1 MLLKNSSLKS
11 NDVPMH
17 HLTKIKS
24 PFKFLDPFNKNDRG
38 FFFGRDK
45 EVIQLYDFVNKNRV
59 VLVYG
64 QSGTGKTSIIQC
76 GLANEFETSD
86 WNPFMI
92 RREDDLNKSLLKSL
106 KNEIQVEVEEEEIE
120 NFVEI
125 LFAESPGKND
135 QQKLTDIKNDH
146 GEKRYIASVA
156 FYLQKVIERFLR
168 PVYLIFDQFEELLIL
183 GTETEKK
190 RFVNTLQTLLG
201 PNRVVDCNIIIVMR
215 EEYFAWLDSFE
226 KDIPGISDRRIRIE
240 PMRTKEIE
248 KVIIDSC
255 KAFNITL
262 TQPENNVKQMIS
274 AVSKNADISLPY
286 LQVYMDQ
293 LWRNDYENTYPDGYH
308 GSEEFI
314 PLTFTSEEIIEFG
327 KIKDVMQRFLIERR
341 SDFQK
346 EVRGKYHDIPD
357 NFLTMILDCFVNIR
371 GTKMPNAF
379 DLDKGFYKFSK
390 RSPRLLHETKPE
402 LLKFTLDFLQRN
414 QVLRNSGNSFELAHD
429 IFAKLID
436 QQRDAKQ
443 KKLNGIHEMITIQ
456 KKSGELLPYDLVKS
470 WTSDIDQVDLRE
482 DERSFFEASKI
493 DGEQKE
499 HKKLYEEELKKAIEK
514 EKMEKVI
521 AIERKEAEFKIKTVN
536 RKKNVIK
543 VFGILALIIITLLM
557 IGIWNNLKKNDYYY
571 AQEILDKMDTVSNKM
586 DALTFSKY
594 VYDFGKNES
603 LIKRISKEKISK
615 ILSNPLFAKSFSKYG
630 LTLNSSTS
638 LLDGLDVDI
647 SGKGTFMVVK
657 NDPVQP
663 QGQGNS
669 GDNNQGS
676 LFNVI
681 NINTKKIDT
690 SFSNVMYSYFLNR
703 SDTLVLALPSGSSN
717 RSSSAY
723 PDKFKLYD
731 CNLNHII
738 DTYKLN
744 ESRPG
749 QASYFLYEKDFLNQT
764 NYSEWDSYKV
774 RMLPQGQLVVPYLEL
789 SSGNGCLDLLDVKT
803 KSRKNLYAHSNYSIS
818 ISKQFDRLL
827 YGYDNENE
835 MIGEVFDNKE
845 GRQILKNANYAD
857 FNETGLIVYA
867 KENVLFVSNSNGT
880 VLKEHSLSNRI
891 KNIVADRE
899 ANCLLVTDEKENLN
913 LINFSEGTQTKEFKE
928 ILLGY
933 NFQSKRFIT
942 RTKENKSLKKD
953 TIELVLRDF
962 SGKELK
968 RLPIANGIESY
979 SFNEVRGNILLKSNK
994 LPNSNSQVLY
1004 LFDDKLNVKGTFFL
1018 TPNDAYGFSRDGKT
1032 VYYVRDNELAVFD
1045 NKKFLD
1051 LINFEAINDWLESE
1065 KRNNK
1070 HYKTDIKNLRRKY
1083 DIDRFPSQLLGFL
1096 FLR

>member
-1 MLLKNSSLKS
+1 MLLKNSSLKLNEVS
-11 NDVPMH
+11 MH
-17 HLTKIKS
+17 QLTKIKS

-106 KNEIQVEVEEEEIE
+106 KNEIHVQVEEEEIE
-120 NFVEI
+120 NFVEL
-125 LFAESPGKND
+125 LFPETLGKNN
-135 QQKLTDIKNDH
+135 QQKEADTKNDH
-146 GEKRYIASVA
+146 GEKRYIASVV

-183 GTETEKK
+183 GTEAEKK

-255 KAFNITL
+255 RAFNITL
-262 TQPENNVKQMIS
+262 TNPENNVKQMIS

-293 LWRNDYENTYPDGYH
+293 LWRNDYKSTFPDGYQ

-346 EVRGKYHDIPD
+346 EVRKKYHDIPD

-379 DLDKGFYKFSK
+379 DLDNGFYKFSK

-443 KKLNGIHEMITIQ
+443 KRLNGIHEMITIQ

-470 WTSDIDQVDLRE
+470 WASDIGQVGLRE

-499 HKKLYEEELKKAIEK
+499 HKKLYEEELKNAIEK
-514 EKMEKVI
+514 EQTNFEL
-521 AIERKEAEFKIKTVN
+521 KTVK
-536 RKKNVIK
+536 RKKSNVIK
-543 VFGILALIIITLLM
+543 LLILLSLVIISFLM
-557 IGIWNNLKKNDYYY
+557 FAYWNNLKKSDY
-571 AQEILDKMDTVSNKM
+571 AHALRILDRLDYLSADPKANDRIQNDVL
-586 DALTFSKY
+586 ALAKY
-594 VYDFGKNES
+594 AYDFGKKDS
-603 LIKRISKEKISK
+603 FIKKITEERIFK
-615 ILSNPLFAKSFSKYG
+615 ILRNHSFAKSFSKYS
-630 LTLNSSTS
+630 LTLNSSTE
-638 LLDGLDVDI
+638 LLDGLDIDI
-647 SGKGTFMVVK
+647 SSNGKFMVIK
-657 NDPVQP
+657 NDSVQL
-663 QGQGNS
+663 QNIS
-669 GDNNQGS
+669 DNQSS
-676 LFNVI
+676 LFHLI
-681 NINTKKIDT
+681 NINAGTITK
-690 SFSNVMYSYFLNR
+690 SFPNVLYSYFINR
-703 SDTLVLALPSGSSN
+703 TDTLLLALSPDSAS
-717 RSSSAY
+717 RSASAYSAY
-723 PDKFKLYD
+723 PNRFILYD
-731 CNLNHII
+731 CAENLIM
-738 DTYKLN
+738 DTLYISTGQSSSDRLLY
-744 ESRPG
+744 SR
-749 QASYFLYEKDFLNQT
+749 SFLSQNTF
-764 NYSEWDSYKV
+764 SEWDSYKV
-774 RMLPQGQLVVPYLEL
+774 RMISSNQLVVPCLEFSSGIGCLEL
-789 SSGNGCLDLLDVKT
+789 FDLRT
-803 KSRKNLYAHSNYSIS
+803 KARTEIFTKSNYSIS
-818 ISKQFDRLL
+818 ISRQFDKLL
-827 YGYDNENE
+827 YFYDNGNAT
-835 MIGEVFDNKE
+835 IGEVY
-845 GRQILKNANYAD
+845 KNNERHEICRNADYAD
-857 FNETGLIVYA
+857 FNETDLIVYA
-867 KENVLFVSNSNGT
+867 KENGLFISNIDGEI
-880 VLKEHSLSNRI
+880 LKEYSFKSRI
-891 KNIVADRE
+891 KNIFTNKERSYS
-899 ANCLLVTDEKENLN
+899 LVIDEKEDVNLVD
-913 LINFSEGTQTKEFKE
+913 FSKDQSTNYNEL
-928 ILLGY
+928 LLGY
-933 NFQSKRFIT
+933 NIKSKSFIT
-942 RTKENKSLKKD
+942 RTKGVKYPKND
-953 TIELVLRDF
+953 TIQLTLRDF
-962 SGKELK
+962 SGKELN
-968 RLPIANGIESY
+968 RVSIANGIESF
-979 SFNEVRGNILLKSNK
+979 SFNETGSNILLKSNRIPK
-994 LPNSNSQVLY
+994 SNLQVLY
-1004 LFDDKLNVKGTFFL
+1004 LLDDTLSIKGTFFL
-1018 TPNDAYGFSRDGKT
+1018 TPNDAYGFSKDGKS
-1032 VYYVRDNELAVFD
+1032 VFFVRDNQLAVFD
-1045 NKKFLD
+1045 NKKFMD
-1051 LINFEAINDWLESE
+1051 LYNFQIISDSLETE
-1065 KRNNK
+1065 KNNNK
-1070 HYKTDIKNLRRKY
+1070 HYKRDMKYLRKKY
-1083 DIDRFPSQLLGFL
+1083 DIDPFPSQLLGFL